1 MDAPL
6 QTPLTFI
13 SQRPSGRQYIPDG
26 APLTMHH
33 MSQRHPPETT
43 VEERTTLPW
52 LHSSQKMEE
61 CQDPRNLQ
69 MCPVSYC
76 HILIHFWGNE
86 LWCSPGITGVPS
98 STSMATAKLWWLST
112 SGCKLC
118 CSSKT
123 APKRHKSVPFPRL
136 VLSRTRTLFR
146 VCRSSC
152 KAWAITG
159 L

>member
-69 MCPVSYC
+69 LCPVSYC

-123 APKRHKSVPFPRL
+123 WSQGPRPGQPGAKNLGGFTNAWCSMDWLKEKS
-136 VLSRTRTLFR
+136 TRKH
-146 VCRSSC
+146 V
-152 KAWAITG
+152 
-159 L
+159 